1 MRQLNVIAVS
11 LAAVVSASACGGATT
26 TTTTTEAPAS
36 ASGGESTS
44 PRVEQ
49 VVSGG
54 DSPAHPSRNVET
66 VAPTQPA
73 WNSIENPR
81 ARFLVSVGV
90 PSAHDDS
97 VRPEHLAHARVH
109 TAHTLQGIEGVEV
122 APPHF
127 DRASLDAA
135 VLSRNLGGLVL
146 ECAVMIHDVDA
157 RGTHFAV
164 SVAVLDQRT
173 GDVIATLTGRAT
185 APGPTSTDAEELALE
200 GSLDSAL
207 RGLPRLLEARRPSR
221 G

>member
-11 LAAVVSASACGGATT
+11 LAAVVSASACGGAT

-81 ARFLVSVGV
+81 ARFLVSIGV
-90 PSAHDDS
+90 LGAVALVHW
-97 VRPEHLAHARVH
+97 LAC
-109 TAHTLQGIEGVEV
+109 EV
-122 APPHF
+122 
-127 DRASLDAA
+127 
-135 VLSRNLGGLVL
+135 
-146 ECAVMIHDVDA
+146 C
-157 RGTHFAV
+157 
-164 SVAVLDQRT
+164 
-173 GDVIATLTGRAT
+173 
-185 APGPTSTDAEELALE
+185 
-200 GSLDSAL
+200 
-207 RGLPRLLEARRPSR
+207 
-221 G
+221 